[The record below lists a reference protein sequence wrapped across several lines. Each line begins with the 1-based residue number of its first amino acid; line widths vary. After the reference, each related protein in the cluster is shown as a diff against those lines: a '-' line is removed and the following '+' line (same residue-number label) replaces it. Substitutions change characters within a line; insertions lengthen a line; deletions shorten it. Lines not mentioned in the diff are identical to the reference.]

1 MAKFCR
7 YCGSPVREESRFCG
21 ACGKPIVEVESQAGT
36 QPRIKPESSAAARK
50 STAAQKPGSAKKS
63 VSSQKKN
70 TAQKAQTTKAKAVM
84 KPQIREVTAAAAAG
98 EIDCGNFSF
107 AGFDTLAAQI
117 VPELLPAHILENEGD
132 MSVYEMVL
140 EIPDSHVVLHPDYG
154 VPVRIDEVEPKTH
167 EII

>member
-7 YCGSPVREESRFCG
+7 YYGSPVREESRFCG

-63 VSSQKKN
+63 VSSQKTN

-107 AGFDTLAAQI
+107 AGFDTLDAQI
-117 VPELLPAHILENEGD
+117 PGVSASKVSE
-132 MSVYEMVL
+132 VL
-140 EIPDSHVVLHPDYG
+140 S
-154 VPVRIDEVEPKTH
+154 PVS
-167 EII
+167 